1 MEAVFKT
8 AAEITIEE
16 VSVRTPVDT
25 GFLRASLTVSLS
37 GMLPIRANAKGTK
50 PKGHARGTVIYEA
63 APYALVI
70 NGAELGDTIYASFV
84 ASYAAH
90 VEYGAEGRAGH
101 GMVRLAAQNWQQ
113 NVNQAIARVK
123 GQSGR

>member
-1 MEAVFKT
+1 MATLNFAASVDKWAKQSVARMEAVFKT

-50 PKGHARGTVIYEA
+50 PKGHARGTAIYRPRLTRLSSTGLSWA
-63 APYALVI
+63 TRSTLRSSPPMPRMSNTAP
-70 NGAELGDTIYASFV
+70 GAGQ
-84 ASYAAH
+84 
-90 VEYGAEGRAGH
+90 
-101 GMVRLAAQNWQQ
+101 GMGWCV
-113 NVNQAIARVK
+113 
-123 GQSGR
+123 